1 MYDYRE
7 QIKEDVKDAVLE
19 WCNANMDI
27 REALA
32 DRETLEQEMN
42 DALWIDDSV
51 TGNASGSYFCNSYE
65 AQKCVMDNFELLLD
79 MAREFGEV
87 EEVGMRIM
95 SEEWEWLDVSIRCYL
110 LGECISEALDELE
123 REVA

>member
-7 QIKEDVKDAVLE
+7 QIKEDVKKVVVE
-19 WCNANMDI
+19 WCDANMDI

-51 TGNASGSYFCNSYE
+51 TGNVSGSYFYNSYKAKE
-65 AQKCVMDNFELLLD
+65 CVIDNFDLLHD

-87 EEVGMRIM
+87 EEVGNRIM
-95 SEEWEWLDVSIRCYL
+95 NEEWELLDVSIRCYL

-123 REVA
+123 SEVA